1 MRLTM
6 ESDFINTIVW
16 ILLILLPE
24 ALGQQWSFSF
34 PQSIQA
40 LKGSCVEIPC
50 SYTRPRTLRPPKVT
64 WYLEG
69 RKDYYTVFD
78 SHDRG
83 EALDTYRS
91 RTKLVLNTINSCTL
105 HISNVRSDDEGSYI
119 PEVDNRDAY
128 DLNGATVRITVIDTP
143 STINL
148 QGPAVMMEGIPVAIR
163 CSVEHTCGSDP
174 PTLRWNKRQYLPRTE
189 QQHVSEG
196 RWEAISEITY
206 SPTYEDDE
214 TEIQCSATY
223 PNGQTSHKA
232 APLNIIYPPKN
243 ITVLIRQKEIQEE
256 DDVTLSCFSKSKLEI
271 NGYQW
276 FKGVEKIRLSDIDQ
290 EITVRNVS
298 WLTEPYSCSALNSQG
313 MGESALTLIPVQY
326 APKEVLIV
334 KYEREDGGVV
344 LKCNFSSSRPNVTQ
358 FTWLR
363 NDVPIINQTAAN
375 ITLENVKENAGE
387 YRCIA
392 HNKVGNSSSDE
403 QVAIQFKGTTSIDLP
418 AVLGSTAA
426 VIGLVLIILI
436 IYCCISTR
444 KKKSHTDTIFG
455 TIPVPSMAEAP
466 PTKMADHVYDTLTE
480 GKYHATTDSQSST
493 SPLNVSSRKSKA
505 PREGDEDSHYYAA
518 DDKAQEEPED
528 INYAAIRFDQ
538 SNEAS
543 REDGRTEHTVYA
555 ILKN

>member
-313 MGESALTLIPVQY
+313 MGESALTLIPVQCMY
-326 APKEVLIV
+326 NDLSFFLFN
-334 KYEREDGGVV
+334 R
-344 LKCNFSSSRPNVTQ
+344 SRH
-358 FTWLR
+358 
-363 NDVPIINQTAAN
+363 I
-375 ITLENVKENAGE
+375 G
-387 YRCIA
+387 A
-392 HNKVGNSSSDE
+392 H
-403 QVAIQFKGTTSIDLP
+403 L
-418 AVLGSTAA
+418 L
-426 VIGLVLIILI
+426 
-436 IYCCISTR
+436 
-444 KKKSHTDTIFG
+444 TIHF
-455 TIPVPSMAEAP
+455 
-466 PTKMADHVYDTLTE
+466 
-480 GKYHATTDSQSST
+480 
-493 SPLNVSSRKSKA
+493 
-505 PREGDEDSHYYAA
+505 
-518 DDKAQEEPED
+518 
-528 INYAAIRFDQ
+528 
-538 SNEAS
+538 
-543 REDGRTEHTVYA
+543 
-555 ILKN
+555 

>member
-1 MRLTM
+1 M

-128 DLNGATVRITVIDTP
+128 DLNGATVRITVIDAP

-174 PTLRWNKRQYLPRTE
+174 PTLRWNKRQYLPRTGK
-189 QQHVSEG
+189 QHVSEG
-196 RWEAISEITY
+196 RWEALSEITY

-232 APLNIIYPPKN
+232 APLNIIYAP
-243 ITVLIRQKEIQEE
+243 RE
-256 DDVTLSCFSKSKLEI
+256 
-271 NGYQW
+271 
-276 FKGVEKIRLSDIDQ
+276 
-290 EITVRNVS
+290 
-298 WLTEPYSCSALNSQG
+298 
-313 MGESALTLIPVQY
+313 VQ
-326 APKEVLIV
+326 IV
-334 KYEREDGGVV
+334 MYEREDGGVD
-344 LKCNFSSSRPNVTQ
+344 LKCSFSSSRPNVTQ

-363 NDVPIINQTAAN
+363 NDLLIITQTAAN
-375 ITLENVKENAGE
+375 IKLENAKENTGE

-392 HNKVGNSSSDE
+392 HNKAGNSSSDK
-403 QVAIQFKGTTSIDLP
+403 QVAIQFNGKNSY
-418 AVLGSTAA
+418 
-426 VIGLVLIILI
+426 II
-436 IYCCISTR
+436 
-444 KKKSHTDTIFG
+444 HT
-455 TIPVPSMAEAP
+455 
-466 PTKMADHVYDTLTE
+466 
-480 GKYHATTDSQSST
+480 
-493 SPLNVSSRKSKA
+493 
-505 PREGDEDSHYYAA
+505 
-518 DDKAQEEPED
+518 
-528 INYAAIRFDQ
+528 
-538 SNEAS
+538 
-543 REDGRTEHTVYA
+543 
-555 ILKN
+555 